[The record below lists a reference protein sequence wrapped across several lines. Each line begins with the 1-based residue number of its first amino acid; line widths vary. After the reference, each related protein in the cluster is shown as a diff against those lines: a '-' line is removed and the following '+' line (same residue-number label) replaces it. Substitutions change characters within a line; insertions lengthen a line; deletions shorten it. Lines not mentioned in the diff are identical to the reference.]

1 MKFENWKDGA
11 ELVGIVAIVASLV
24 FVGIQLKQS
33 QDIAASQIYQERTNA
48 SVAAAIAIAQNKD
61 IISAMVKGG
70 SNDFES
76 ITSAEQIATVIAIS
90 GYAMLWDNAY
100 YQYEQGYLSS
110 DGWERIRNDIKVG
123 LRGPLKASRGTE
135 VDRASDWRTLIVWLS
150 PAGLARGDQNPSR
163 KN

>member
-1 MKFENWKDGA
+1 MKFENWKGGA

-61 IISAMVKGG
+61 IISAMVKGA

-76 ITSAEQIATVIAIS
+76 ITSAEKTATVIAIS

-110 DGWERIRNDIKVG
+110 DGWERIRNDIKIG
-123 LRGPLKASRGTE
+123 LRGPVVGRVIKVLVENGQVR
-135 VDRASDWRTLIVWLS
+135 
-150 PAGLARGDQNPSR
+150 PALADVFGEIFLELDAE
-163 KN
+163 KNK